1 MGPEASLVLLAFVA
15 ALEPHT
21 FEDAQLQNAMAD
33 KWRVSQLA
41 DEFARR
47 HTTEEQRRYVGN
59 AALVTR
65 IIVEQKVVYSFSF

>member
-1 MGPEASLVLLAFVA
+1 MGPEVVLLAFVGL
-15 ALEPHT
+15 LEPHT

-33 KWRVSQLA
+33 KWRISQLA
-41 DEFARR
+41 DAFARR

-65 IIVEQKVVYSFSF
+65 IIVEQKIVYSFSF